1 MRAILLSGI
10 TVLLLTTTAHAVGP
24 VNNPNF
30 SVFVP
35 THSDFA
41 DEVLERAEAYR
52 DEIAQ
57 EWFGAELPP
66 SVGRTIVNVQFDQE
80 EFGLTWAIDRP
91 TRKFHAVALWVASEE
106 EALGGVLKHE
116 IAHTVMATQY
126 PHPNRLPVWTEEG
139 IASRYDDDA
148 RKAVRTGIVRWWRQT
163 GNWPA
168 LSGILDTRNVASH
181 DKASYAMAASLT
193 DFLLSRG
200 DKATMIRF
208 ARDGQKDGWDAALR
222 AHYKID
228 GVTQLQIAWELWVSQ
243 SNRIAS
249 RTVGAVSDH

>member
-1 MRAILLSGI
+1 MRSVLLSGI
-10 TVLLLTTTAHAVGP
+10 VALCLTTTAHAVGP

-35 THSDFA
+35 TDNAFA

-52 DEIAQ
+52 DEIAL
-57 EWFGAELPP
+57 EWFGAKLPP
-66 SVGRTIVNVQFDQE
+66 SVGRTIINVQFDEE

-91 TRKFHAVALWVASEE
+91 KRKFHAVALWVASEE

-126 PHPNRLPVWTEEG
+126 PHPARLPVWTEEG

-168 LSGILDTRNVASH
+168 LSGIITTRNVVSH
-181 DKASYAMAASLT
+181 DEASYAMAASLT

-208 ARDGQKDGWDAALR
+208 ARAGQRDGWDAALLT
-222 AHYKID
+222 HYKID
-228 GVTQLQIAWELWVSQ
+228 SVARLQTAWELWVSQ
-243 SNRIAS
+243 SNLIAS